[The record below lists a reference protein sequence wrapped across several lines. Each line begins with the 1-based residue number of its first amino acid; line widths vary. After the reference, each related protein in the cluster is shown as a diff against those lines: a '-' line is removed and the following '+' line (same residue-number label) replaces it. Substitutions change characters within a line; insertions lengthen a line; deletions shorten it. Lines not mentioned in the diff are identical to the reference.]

1 MCGAWSQQYPKRNYH
16 PGMPADTV
24 LIEIASPFSP
34 WTLGAAFAPKIPQ
47 PFRVM
52 KHIFTLII
60 CAVVLTCNAQH
71 YHHNQKT
78 YDFRKIDPATIDKEE
93 LSQEVENARIRS
105 GYDSLKAL
113 QHYVHTTD
121 DHQFATLALG
131 YQHAFA
137 SFDNLRRELSPLGFN
152 NINEDMSNF
161 LLSIDL
167 YKNRFMMSYIF
178 TPGFRNLSSNENY
191 ELRIR
196 RGGFEAGIGY
206 DLIGNKHIDLFPQ
219 ISIGVQDLNLRVEQK
234 NLNVNNIPDLLDEMV
249 NTSMRKRAFIFTY
262 GGEFDYKFYTKDRGR
277 IILGVRYAQVVEP
290 GDGRVRVNGK
300 KSDLK
305 LDDSIA
311 TSTVSVVIKM
321 VPGGRHVR

>member
-1 MCGAWSQQYPKRNYH
+1 
-16 PGMPADTV
+16 
-24 LIEIASPFSP
+24 
-34 WTLGAAFAPKIPQ
+34 
-47 PFRVM
+47 M
-52 KHIFTLII
+52 KLIFTIAI
-60 CAVVLTCNAQH
+60 CATVLTCHAQH
-71 YHHNQKT
+71 HHHLQKK
-78 YDFRKIDPATIDKEE
+78 YDFSNVDPTSIDKEE
-93 LSQEVENARIRS
+93 LRQRVESARVNS

-113 QHYVHTTD
+113 EHYVYTTD
-121 DHQFATLALG
+121 EDQFATVAIG

-152 NINEDMSNF
+152 NIKEDMSN
-161 LLSIDL
+161 LLISLDQ

-178 TPGFRNLSSNENY
+178 TPGFRNLSSNEDY

-196 RGGFEAGIGY
+196 RRAIEAGIGY
-206 DLIGNKHIDLFPQ
+206 DLIRNKHFDLFPQ
-219 ISIGVQDLNLRVEQK
+219 VSIGFQDFNLRVEQK
-234 NLNVNNIPDLLDEMV
+234 HQVVNDIPDLLNEMV

-305 LDDSIA
+305 LDDEIA
-311 TSTVSVVIKM
+311 SSTISFVIKM
-321 VPGGRHVR
+321 VPGGRGVR

>member
-1 MCGAWSQQYPKRNYH
+1 
-16 PGMPADTV
+16 
-24 LIEIASPFSP
+24 
-34 WTLGAAFAPKIPQ
+34 
-47 PFRVM
+47 M
-52 KHIFTLII
+52 KYIFTLII
-60 CAVVLTCNAQH
+60 CAIVLTCNAQH
-71 YHHNQKT
+71 HHHLKKK
-78 YDFRKIDPATIDKEE
+78 YDFSNVDPATIDKEE
-93 LSQEVENARIRS
+93 LRQEVENARIRS

-113 QHYVHTTD
+113 EHYVHTTD
-121 DHQFATLALG
+121 EDQFATLAIG

-152 NINEDMSNF
+152 NIKEDMSNF
-161 LLSIDL
+161 LVSLDL

-196 RGGFEAGIGY
+196 RRAFEAGIGY
-206 DLIGNKHIDLFPQ
+206 DLIKNKHFDLFPQ
-219 ISIGVQDLNLRVEQK
+219 ISIGFQDFNLRVEQK
-234 NLNVNNIPDLLDEMV
+234 NQNVNDIPDLLDEMV

-305 LDDSIA
+305 IDDEIA
-311 TSTVSVVIKM
+311 SSTISFVIKM

>member
-1 MCGAWSQQYPKRNYH
+1 
-16 PGMPADTV
+16 
-24 LIEIASPFSP
+24 
-34 WTLGAAFAPKIPQ
+34 
-47 PFRVM
+47 M
-52 KHIFTLII
+52 KYIFTLII
-60 CAVVLTCNAQH
+60 CAIILTSNAQP
-71 YHHNQKT
+71 YHHHQKK
-78 YDFRKIDPATIDKEE
+78 YDFSDVDPSTIDKEA
-93 LSQEVENARIRS
+93 LNQKVENARVTS

-113 QHYVHTTD
+113 QHYVHMTD
-121 DHQFATLALG
+121 EDKFATLAIG

-137 SFDNLRRELSPLGFN
+137 SFDDLQREFSPLGFN
-152 NINEDMSNF
+152 NIKEDMSN
-161 LLSIDL
+161 LLVSLDL

-191 ELRIR
+191 ELRTR
-196 RGGFEAGIGY
+196 RRAIEAGIGY

-219 ISIGVQDLNLRVEQK
+219 VSIGFQDFNLRVEQK
-234 NLNVNNIPDLLDEMV
+234 DQNVNDIADLLDEMV

-305 LDDSIA
+305 IDDTIA
-311 TSTVSVVIKM
+311 SSTMSVVIKM

>member
-1 MCGAWSQQYPKRNYH
+1 
-16 PGMPADTV
+16 
-24 LIEIASPFSP
+24 
-34 WTLGAAFAPKIPQ
+34 
-47 PFRVM
+47 M
-52 KHIFTLII
+52 KYIFTLII
-60 CAVVLTCNAQH
+60 CAGVLTCNAQH
-71 YHHNQKT
+71 YHHHQQK
-78 YDFRKIDPATIDKEE
+78 YDFSNVDPATIDKEE
-93 LSQEVENARIRS
+93 LRQEVENARIRS

-113 QHYVHTTD
+113 EHYVHTTD
-121 DHQFATLALG
+121 EDQFATLAIG

-152 NINEDMSNF
+152 NIKEDMSNF
-161 LLSIDL
+161 LVSLDL

-196 RGGFEAGIGY
+196 RRAFEAGIGY
-206 DLIGNKHIDLFPQ
+206 DLIGNKRIDLFPQ
-219 ISIGVQDLNLRVEQK
+219 VSIGFQDFNLRVEQK
-234 NLNVNNIPDLLDEMV
+234 NQNVNDIPDLLDEMV

-305 LDDSIA
+305 LDDEIA
-311 TSTVSVVIKM
+311 SSTISFVIKM